1 MPFFAVLL
9 YCAFSPHEFKTKFE
23 RMPESTV
30 LKNIK
35 EVLSVTDIVADA
47 YHNFMPSY
55 QEYVLQRSE
64 EEYPEKVR
72 VKTFIAGNLD
82 SPMIPDQEEE
92 ELEEKEKQD
101 DHKEE
106 ILKLESG
113 KHKEIFEEKY
123 QEYDDDD
130 DIQVDVL

>member
-92 ELEEKEKQD
+92 EEEKEKQD